1 MSTVTQNP
9 ASERRVAL
17 ATDGDRLYAVDATG
31 RIVDLDTNEAVIAWM
46 NAERSS
52 CFVTAETGRVFW
64 LLFNRLDPDGRR
76 RLQQTLLCNRWI
88 DVRLLDGALRMAAG
102 EQEPTLLSAEE
113 IAPSAEFQRDCPHG
127 AKGLGIISAVEALWP
142 RLDALN
148 ARETL
153 LGVPYQAAFVNS
165 IGGLDK
171 AIALLQIL
179 KVAKEVQ

>member
-64 LLFNRLDPDGRR
+64 LLFNRQKIIFTR
-76 RLQQTLLCNRWI
+76 QQQSWHNER
-88 DVRLLDGALRMAAG
+88 
-102 EQEPTLLSAEE
+102 Q
-113 IAPSAEFQRDCPHG
+113 CPITFN
-127 AKGLGIISAVEALWP
+127 KKS
-142 RLDALN
+142 
-148 ARETL
+148 
-153 LGVPYQAAFVNS
+153 
-165 IGGLDK
+165 
-171 AIALLQIL
+171 
-179 KVAKEVQ
+179 